1 VISHWLSLTAFASGL
16 LALVLTLRFTSE
28 GHGRMSPKGRVIVVV
43 AMLISLAC
51 VAARALVGP
60 R

>member
-1 VISHWLSLTAFASGL
+1 MIPHALGLIAFGSGL

-28 GHGRMSPKGRVIVVV
+28 GRGRMSPKARVVV
-43 AMLISLAC
+43 ALAMLTSLTC
-51 VAARALVGP
+51 IAARVLAGP

>member
-1 VISHWLSLTAFASGL
+1 MISHALSLTAFGSGL

-28 GHGRMSPKGRVIVVV
+28 GHGRMSPKARMIVAA
-43 AMLISLAC
+43 AMLTSLTC
-51 VAARALVGP
+51 IAARALVGP